1 MKNIYE
7 VIRVK
12 EEEVQ
17 ELQRQLDALRTAAR
31 LLADEREPAEPAP
44 ARIVA
49 PTPMPTRGNNNSMA
63 AAAAAGALK
72 EFP

>member
-1 MKNIYE
+1 MKNIFE
-7 VIRVK
+7 VIRQK
-12 EEEVQ
+12 EEEAQ

-31 LLADEREPAEPAP
+31 LLADERETVEPVP
-44 ARIVA
+44 ARVAA
-49 PTPMPTRGNNNSMA
+49 PTPMPARGNSNSMA

>member
-1 MKNIYE
+1 MKNIFE
-7 VIRVK
+7 VIRQK
-12 EEEVQ
+12 EEEAQ

-31 LLADEREPAEPAP
+31 LLSDERDHSEPAP
-44 ARIVA
+44 RVA
-49 PTPMPTRGNNNSMA
+49 TPAPMPARANLSVPVT